1 VRPNGGEKR
10 IVDKRRPKGGKM
22 DIGIYGMAALGVAR
36 ADDEAALAEAGAD
49 LVVMSL
55 DGVALDA
62 LVGGHFE
69 PADVR

>member
-1 VRPNGGEKR
+1 
-10 IVDKRRPKGGKM
+10 M
-22 DIGIYGMAALGVAR
+22 DIGIYGMAVLGVAR